1 MGRFVFCISIS
12 WANHYFILAPEC
24 LGGLLNSKTAEGA
37 TIYNTAVAY
46 PIGVIFAIAMLA
58 VFLHATKKAAQ
69 KA

>member
-1 MGRFVFCISIS
+1 MPATFMSTVS
-12 WANHYFILAPEC
+12 ATYFMLAPER

-37 TIYNTAVAY
+37 AIYNTAAAY

-58 VFLHATKKAAQ
+58 IFLHATKKAAQ